1 MKSAKKILALILA
14 GVMALA
20 LLTGCGKATSLN
32 RTIAEGLAEHTKLL
46 LAQEE
51 NKNNISVSYQVP
63 ELSRD
68 IAPLFD
74 ENWITKGRNG
84 DILNSKHMV
93 NDKSVEDTLTDIL
106 SPYISATSALTFL
119 AADVTDVKTPFME
132 ALNLTKSRITF
143 DNNIQ
148 SIDLASVTSLKIAVT
163 HKTVNGRTYVP
174 LCIHYGG
181 VNLSP
186 CPGALRPG
194 AFLHSGP
201 NKKASP
207 AAFPA
212 IARPGPAGDALVLQK
227 MRLTSALRRGLRW

>member
-32 RTIAEGLAEHTKLL
+32 RTMAEGFAESLKSSF
-46 LAQEE
+46 A
-51 NKNNISVSYQVP
+51 NYYNNTNSISVSYQVP
-63 ELSRD
+63 ELSRE

-74 ENWITKGRNG
+74 ENWITK
-84 DILNSKHMV
+84 DNSGKDALT
-93 NDKSVEDTLTDIL
+93 NAAKETLKGIL

-148 SIDLASVTSLKIAVT
+148 SIDPASVTSLKIAVT
-163 HKTVNGRTYVP
+163 HKTVNGRTY
-174 LCIHYGG
+174 
-181 VNLSP
+181 
-186 CPGALRPG
+186 ALTMIIME
-194 AFLHSGP
+194 A
-201 NKKASP
+201 
-207 AAFPA
+207 
-212 IARPGPAGDALVLQK
+212 
-227 MRLTSALRRGLRW
+227 